1 MSFQTN
7 NDDDQD
13 QDQATTTLPHDGTT
27 MFQFATTT
35 TDHGSM
41 LMEHVQHQPFENRHH
56 EFPNQSSNSEGAANG
71 FSFDSGRGGASS
83 AGGFSFGGGSAS
95 SAGGFSKQ
103 GAKTKT
109 SRVKKSNKTSL
120 DEQLKQTFQSYEEDG
135 IIDDD
140 NLLRFVTDLEIE
152 PDDVVLLVLCEH
164 MGCETGGE
172 ITWSEFERGMK
183 ALHCVNI
190 GDVKERLVGLR
201 ATLALPEVFDST
213 YKFAFKLNLQPSKKI
228 LDKDTA
234 IALWQLML
242 DGKFLLLDKWV
253 EFLESRD
260 DVQWISKDVFFQIQT
275 FSRLS
280 TADISSWED
289 DGAWPCVID
298 DFVEYMQKAAP

>member
-1 MSFQTN
+1 M
-7 NDDDQD
+7 QD
-13 QDQATTTLPHDGTT
+13 REETGDILKIPDFRTIYSPLDYTLRPMPGPTKRKR
-27 MFQFATTT
+27 Q
-35 TDHGSM
+35 
-41 LMEHVQHQPFENRHH
+41 
-56 EFPNQSSNSEGAANG
+56 
-71 FSFDSGRGGASS
+71 
-83 AGGFSFGGGSAS
+83 
-95 SAGGFSKQ
+95 KQ
-103 GAKTKT
+103 EAKT
-109 SRVKKSNKTSL
+109 SRVKKSKTSL

-242 DGKFLLLDKWV
+242 DGKFLLLDKWI

-260 DVQWISKDVFFQIQT
+260 DVLWISKDVFIQIQT